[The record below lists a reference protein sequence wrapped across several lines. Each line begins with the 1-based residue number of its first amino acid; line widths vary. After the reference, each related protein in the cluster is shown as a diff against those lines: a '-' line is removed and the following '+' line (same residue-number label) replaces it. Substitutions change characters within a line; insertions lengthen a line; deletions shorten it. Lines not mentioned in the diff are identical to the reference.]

1 MGSRR
6 VVNWA
11 HAWALR
17 SKSGV
22 DGGGDD
28 FAQVLYR
35 PETDVLVLAVADGA
49 GSADLGGVG
58 AEIACRTF
66 IEVAEKYWSQER
78 LATVLTG
85 TSLEGQVAAPEP
97 DTGIAILRAVQ
108 AAVKAEADRREASPM
123 LLAATLIGAIVKK
136 DEALFFQIGDGAAV
150 LRVGDDYETA
160 IVPEETEFIN
170 ATFFVT
176 SPDAEAH
183 VQTRTVEAR
192 VEEIA
197 LFSDGLQPLVLHP
210 TDQTPHAAFFGT
222 VFRTLREPG
231 EDGASKAW
239 LQNMLA
245 SDMVTSRTDDD
256 TSIVIARRLE

>member
-1 MGSRR
+1 MS
-6 VVNWA
+6 WA

-17 SKSGV
+17 SKGGV
-22 DGGGDD
+22 DGAGDD
-28 FAQVLYR
+28 FAQVVYR
-35 PETDVLVLAVADGA
+35 AETDVLVLAVADGA

-58 AEIACRTF
+58 AEIAVRKF
-66 IEVAEKYWSQER
+66 VEVAEKHWAQER
-78 LATVLTG
+78 LAAVISG
-85 TSLEGQVAAPEP
+85 TALEGQIAAPEP
-97 DTGIAILRAVQ
+97 DTGIAILREVLS
-108 AAVKAEADRREASPM
+108 AVKAEADRREASPM

-150 LRVGDDYETA
+150 FRTGDDYETA

-170 ATFFVT
+170 ATYFVT
-176 SPDAEAH
+176 SPDAEKH

-192 VEEIA
+192 LEEVA

-210 TDQTPHAAFFGT
+210 TDQSPHAAFFGT
-222 VFRTLREPG
+222 VFRTLREEG
-231 EDGASKAW
+231 EDAPSKAW

-256 TSIVIARRLE
+256 TSIVIARRLA